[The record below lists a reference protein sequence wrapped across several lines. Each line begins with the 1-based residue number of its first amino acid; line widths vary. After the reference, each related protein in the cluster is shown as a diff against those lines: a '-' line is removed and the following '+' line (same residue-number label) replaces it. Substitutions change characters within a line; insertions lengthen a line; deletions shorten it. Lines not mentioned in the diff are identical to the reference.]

1 MRAIEEL
8 RDPWAL
14 ALAEASAFS
23 AYIFGGRDWEIAVTP
38 FAVLAV
44 RAVAGLLIPVPPIV
58 PTPVLTP
65 GEYLVARLIAQ
76 GLTRAQIAKRLKVA
90 RRAVDRIE
98 VRILAKIGGTYE
110 DIPKWVGTPRA
121 PEPQPRHWYERTLVR
136 GTLSG
141 AGLISLV
148 WTLYN
153 IAKAFWPHP

>member
-14 ALAEASAFS
+14 ALAEASMFS
-23 AYIFGGRDWEIAVTP
+23 AYIFGGRDWQVVVMP

-44 RAVAGLLIPVPPIV
+44 RAIAGVLMPVPPTV

-65 GEYLVARLIAQ
+65 GEYLVARLMAQ
-76 GLTRAQIAKRLKVA
+76 GLTRAQIAKRLKVT
-90 RRAVDRIE
+90 RRAVDRIV
-98 VRILAKIGGTYE
+98 VRILAKIGGAYE